1 MNDFIEIDL
10 PNQKA
15 IIRKSSINYINV
27 FQKNPT
33 DPNDIFYIAISLS
46 EQPNNLNLVFRNK
59 DEAFKE
65 YERLK
70 KLIS

>member
-1 MNDFIEIDL
+1 MSDFIEIDL
-10 PNQKA
+10 PIQKA
-15 IIRKSSINYINV
+15 IIRKASINYINV
-27 FQKNPT
+27 YQKNPV
-33 DPNDIFYIAISLS
+33 DQNDLFYVAISLS

-65 YERLK
+65 YERIK